1 MTDESP
7 SKTDRGSPKQMNK
20 NDTDRGGEMMT
31 PVLTENDEKNN
42 KKKMQLE
49 LQHLPLKVLKEEV
62 IEEEFASQ
70 NILKERVESD
80 PEIRVC
86 KQDAI
91 KPLTIEMKIP
101 HQKTFLENFSHQ
113 LLRKFFRNSIK
124 DEKEL
129 KTLKEFI
136 TYKEEQH
143 KIKFNFFDFLKLTLK
158 KILKLK
164 TTFVERLFM
173 RARKIYKKEIDIAKI
188 LKRIQDIEKL
198 KYLLMSEEQI
208 ALFDVLEKPLI
219 YLKDEPLIDSSPFV
233 LKSKRSSEKQ
243 KINHDAYNYYLELEK
258 KKIEDMQPID
268 QKLFMLV
275 DKKFKTFKKYFSHEC

>member
-1 MTDESP
+1 
-7 SKTDRGSPKQMNK
+7 
-20 NDTDRGGEMMT
+20 
-31 PVLTENDEKNN
+31 
-42 KKKMQLE
+42 
-49 LQHLPLKVLKEEV
+49 
-62 IEEEFASQ
+62 
-70 NILKERVESD
+70 
-80 PEIRVC
+80 
-86 KQDAI
+86 
-91 KPLTIEMKIP
+91 
-101 HQKTFLENFSHQ
+101 
-113 LLRKFFRNSIK
+113 
-124 DEKEL
+124 
-129 KTLKEFI
+129 
-136 TYKEEQH
+136 
-143 KIKFNFFDFLKLTLK
+143 
-158 KILKLK
+158 
-164 TTFVERLFM
+164 M